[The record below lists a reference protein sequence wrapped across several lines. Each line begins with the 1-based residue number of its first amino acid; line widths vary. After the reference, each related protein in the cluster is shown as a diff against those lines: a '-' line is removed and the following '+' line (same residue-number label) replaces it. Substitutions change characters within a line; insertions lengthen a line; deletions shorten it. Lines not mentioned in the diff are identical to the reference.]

1 MNIFMVKIILPER
14 GFDYELQALVTS
26 FFPGQ
31 AVITEIQD
39 KDCKNSSL
47 PTHKD
52 KDSLLATVSIT
63 LSQYKISASFC
74 ARSFLISRECFVT
87 GDGDW
92 HKHIDKSTNP
102 YRTYYKNK
110 LKKLVFELI
119 SSFPEDM
126 LPENLIRRIPAWG
139 TMTGVRPVKIIME
152 DILKE
157 KDTDIIRKNLKEVYC
172 LDNEKAEFA
181 IQVAL
186 NEARLLKQ
194 PGYKDGYSLYI
205 GIPFCPATCLYCSF
219 TSYPFSKELA
229 DAYLKALIK
238 EMEYSSHIFEDK
250 KLSCIYIGGGTP
262 VSLSASQLETLLNAL
277 YKYFPADKSIEFT
290 VEAGRPDSITEE
302 KLNVLRNYGVCRVS
316 VNPQTMQ
323 QRTLDIIGRKH
334 TTVQAAEAFKMARD
348 AGFNN
353 INMDLITGLP
363 GENIKDFADTLSQ
376 IECLGPDSITIHS
389 LVIKRASKLRE
400 RIQENG
406 WTSGIERAACME
418 EMFKMGQQFAKE
430 HGYKPY
436 YMYRQKN
443 SAGCAGSTGQENT
456 GYAKEGKECLYNIL
470 IMEEVQTILAMGA
483 GASTKLYNTDTR
495 QTERFANV
503 KNVNDYIGRID
514 EMIGRKKSIYD
525 RLYKK
530 NNGK

>member
-1 MNIFMVKIILPER
+1 MVKIILPER
-14 GFDYELQALVTS
+14 DFDYELQALVAS

-31 AVITEIQD
+31 SVLVEVQGE
-39 KDCKNSSL
+39 DCNNGNCIPSN
-47 PTHKD
+47 KD
-52 KDSLLATVSIT
+52 KYGLLATASIT

-74 ARSFLISRECFVT
+74 AKSFLISRKCFVT
-87 GDGDW
+87 GDGNW

-102 YRTYYKNK
+102 YRAYYKNK

-157 KDTDIIRKNLKEVYC
+157 KDLNNIRKDLKEIYC

-186 NEARLLKQ
+186 NEAHLLKQ
-194 PGYKDGYSLYI
+194 AGYKDSYSLYI
-205 GIPFCPATCLYCSF
+205 GIPFCPSTCLYCSF
-219 TSYPFSKELA
+219 TSYPFSEGLA
-229 DAYLKALIK
+229 DAYLKALVK
-238 EMEYSSHIFEDK
+238 EMEYSSHIFKDK

-262 VSLSASQLETLLNAL
+262 VSFNARQLETLLDAVCR
-277 YKYFPADKSIEFT
+277 YFPADKSAEFT

-302 KLNVLRNYGVCRVS
+302 KLNILHNYGAGRVS

-323 QRTLDIIGRKH
+323 QKTLDIIGRKH
-334 TTVQAAEAFKMARD
+334 TVAQVAEAFKMARD

-353 INMDLITGLP
+353 INMDLVTGLP
-363 GENIKDFADTLSQ
+363 GEGKEDFADTLSKTGK
-376 IECLGPDSITIHS
+376 LGPDSITIHS

-400 RIQENG
+400 KIQENG
-406 WTSGIERAACME
+406 GQDIMQRASCME

-443 SAGCAGSTGQENT
+443 FSGCTGSTGQENT

-470 IMEEVQTILAMGA
+470 IMEEKQTILALGA
-483 GASTKLYNTDTR
+483 GASTKLHNKSTGHV
-495 QTERFANV
+495 ERIENV

-514 EMIGRKKSIYD
+514 EMIGRKKRIYD
-525 RLYKK
+525 RLYKED
-530 NNGK
+530 NG